1 MGTAVKGGHAPSFK
15 PITVDLD
22 EEDQMIVDMKQRGYK
37 DEDIVERLIEKGF
50 TRYEPRSVNCRWI
63 RIRKKTQEYEEML
76 LDEELT
82 DWHVGEV
89 SSCRLY
95 QCILS
100 FADPYQDEMLED
112 SYDIAD
118 KKFEVELE
126 KLEQKRWAWT
136 AQALNRRLPRQRF
149 SAKACRQRFEALKN
163 GTARCP
169 PELDPNPEARALER
183 EERIAAYKLRKEEEA
198 KRDAVQ
204 AEEKKR
210 SKKDNTA
217 EKIAARERKEA
228 QDALKAQKKREAEEY
243 RQSLQDTI
251 TLARQRKQEALN
263 IARAERH
270 YNEMKH
276 KFFTRLH
283 RQLKKEVAALN
294 KKKEKNGGVTP
305 EPESEVVH
313 EPKSRYTYKNTAE
326 QIRDEDIDAT
336 QAAIDARS
344 HQFGGIVEPVAT
356 VARQI
361 MPTSIPSASI
371 TNINAH
377 QQSVAVSDGFP
388 EEPRSWCTIDEL
400 QHILRTRGMLLNR
413 MKETKP
419 IILSRLKN
427 EDRTISVQQLKEM
440 LKARNEDSSGT
451 KVELM
456 RRLAIADAKTSRK
469 YQNTRTP
476 RPLDEKG
483 NRIRVKM
490 PVKPALS
497 KTSARYNARDVV
509 IENGIAVTN
518 TPAPPIKRRAPIK
531 KTPVKA
537 AAKKTTSK
545 AQSAARTKQFIPDDD
560 DDDDDDGDGEPG
572 LVHKPEEEGDV
583 QDIVSSMLSED

>member
-1 MGTAVKGGHAPSFK
+1 
-15 PITVDLD
+15 
-22 EEDQMIVDMKQRGYK
+22 
-37 DEDIVERLIEKGF
+37 
-50 TRYEPRSVNCRWI
+50 
-63 RIRKKTQEYEEML
+63 
-76 LDEELT
+76 
-82 DWHVGEV
+82 
-89 SSCRLY
+89 
-95 QCILS
+95 
-100 FADPYQDEMLED
+100 
-112 SYDIAD
+112 
-118 KKFEVELE
+118 
-126 KLEQKRWAWT
+126 
-136 AQALNRRLPRQRF
+136 
-149 SAKACRQRFEALKN
+149 
-163 GTARCP
+163 
-169 PELDPNPEARALER
+169 
-183 EERIAAYKLRKEEEA
+183 
-198 KRDAVQ
+198 
-204 AEEKKR
+204 
-210 SKKDNTA
+210 
-217 EKIAARERKEA
+217 
-228 QDALKAQKKREAEEY
+228 
-243 RQSLQDTI
+243 
-251 TLARQRKQEALN
+251 
-263 IARAERH
+263 
-270 YNEMKH
+270 MKH

-294 KKKEKNGGVTP
+294 KQKEKNGGVTP

-344 HQFGGIVEPVAT
+344 HEFGGIVEPVAT

-456 RRLAIADAKTSRK
+456 RRLAIADAKASRK
-469 YQNTRTP
+469 YQNTRTY

-497 KTSARYNARDVV
+497 KTSARYNAHDVV

-518 TPAPPIKRRAPIK
+518 TPAPATKRRAPIK